1 MLVDI
6 LMIKAVVYPDVLIA
20 AAKRLCVKRIWTD
33 DKKAAVQAGL
43 GSFFYLH
50 RLPGKNAMLQCMQQH
65 PALRNRQWRNIKDYI
80 RNIQLRN
87 SKSASDRLMG

>member
-1 MLVDI
+1 LTI
-6 LMIKAVVYPDVLIA
+6 EAVVFQDVLIA
-20 AAKRLCVKRIWTD
+20 AAKRLCVKRVWTD
-33 DKKAAVQAGL
+33 EEKAAVQAGL

-50 RLPGKNAMLQCMQQH
+50 QLPGKDVILQCMEQH

-87 SKSASDRLMG
+87 SKFVSDRLTG